1 MVKLVNRA
9 KMTVASGGAGD
20 ITLGTAVAGYQTFA
34 DAGISDTDILR
45 YTIEDGDDWEIGTG
59 VYTSSGT
66 TLVRT
71 VTESSNSDAAI
82 TCSADAVIFVTMSA
96 EDFSGNAVPIWVTEP
111 PTSLRL
117 NYDGTT
123 AVTLT
128 GLAVDESSFPI
139 TYSWDGHSGSTVYSD
154 TSLPPQLV
162 SAPTI
167 NQSTGEFS
175 LIGSSNTSNVGNFNF
190 RMKASDG
197 VKTQTA
203 TTAVEL
209 KLFPPTNM
217 TAWFDMDD
225 IVDNG
230 FAANMTMNDKS
241 GLASPLATAV
251 GISYLQTPRFGL
263 PAYYAQNAGRHID
276 VTGDLGSGT
285 GGQIGTTVVISN
297 AVNTVGQ
304 FIKAQDSSFLMF
316 YSYTGVAVY
325 GTYSGPSNQLLRI
338 NKVDCGDPSAA
349 ASGAAFLSAYDTT
362 KMNSVAYTGWMPTAS
377 NYLMHPSSSS
387 TSQGMYTRAILFFD
401 KTLTNAE
408 IDSIHDY
415 YAAIYGTDMAS

>member
-1 MVKLVNRA
+1 
-9 KMTVASGGAGD
+9 MTVASGGAGD

-82 TCSADAVIFVTMSA
+82 TCSADAVIFVTMAA
-96 EDFSGNAVPIWVTEP
+96 EDFSGNAVPMWVTEP

-128 GLAVDESSFPI
+128 GLAVDESFFPI

-167 NQSTGEFS
+167 NQSTGEVS
-175 LIGSSNTSNVGNFNF
+175 LIGSSNTSNFGNFNF

-209 KLFPPTNM
+209 KSFPPTNM

-230 FAANMTMNDKS
+230 FGATMFMNDKS
-241 GLASPLATAV
+241 GLAVPIGNAS
-251 GISYLQTPRFGL
+251 GSSYLNSTTRFGL
-263 PAYYAQNAGRHID
+263 PTYYAQNNARFLTIS
-276 VTGDLGSGT
+276 GDYGSGT
-285 GGQIGTTVVISN
+285 GGQIGTTVIISQEIH
-297 AVNTVGQ
+297 TSGQ
-304 FIKAQDSSFLMF
+304 FAASQDSTFIMF
-316 YSYTGVAVY
+316 HNWTGLAVHY
-325 GTYSGPSNQLLRI
+325 TYSGPSNQLLRI

-349 ASGAAFLSAYDTT
+349 ASGAAFVAAFDRT

-377 NYLMHPSSSS
+377 NYLKLPRQSSSS
-387 TSQGMYTRAILFFD
+387 NEQYIRAVLLFD

-408 IDSIHDY
+408 VDLIHDY

>member
-1 MVKLVNRA
+1 
-9 KMTVASGGAGD
+9 MTVASGGAGD

-111 PTSLRL
+111 PTRLRL
-117 NYDGTT
+117 NYDGTS

-167 NQSTGEFS
+167 NQSTGEVS
-175 LIGSSNTSNVGNFNF
+175 LIGSSNTSNFGNFNF

-203 TTAVEL
+203 TTDIEL
-209 KLFPPTNM
+209 KSFPPFGVTGWYD
-217 TAWFDMDD
+217 ADPA
-225 IVDNG
+225 
-230 FAANMTMNDKS
+230 FATDASGTLILTDQS
-241 GLASPLATAV
+241 GLGNPDAYGP
-251 GISYLQTPRFGL
+251 SYSSSSSLGSIFGE
-263 PAYYAQNAGRHID
+263 PAYG
-276 VTGDLGSGT
+276 TGGSSSRYLLFQGDYGSGT
-285 GGQIGTTVVISN
+285 GGQIGTTIFISTSTDTSIRGY
-297 AVNTVGQ
+297 AQTLTTSDFFMFVGGAWPP
-304 FIKAQDSSFLMF
+304 FN
-316 YSYTGVAVY
+316 
-325 GTYSGPSNQLLRI
+325 TYSGPANPKLRI
-338 NKVDCGDPSAA
+338 NKVECATPTSAQGG
-349 ASGAAFLSAYDTT
+349 SDFVTNFSLS
-362 KMNSVAYTGWMPTAS
+362 KMNSLAYTGFMPTSS
-377 NYLMHPSSSS
+377 NDLMHPTKTGNRPSNFWV
-387 TSQGMYTRAILFFD
+387 RAALFFN

-408 IDSIHDY
+408 IDAVHDY